1 MKTFLIFISLF
12 SQLLSAQTADKT
24 RQHGKAD
31 VAVESRKKEKSDRED
46 TKPVFTKSRSFITAT
61 EVRLIGEIRK
71 AVDYLAKTERRLPKQ
86 STARLEMLE
95 KLVNLHLEQAVY
107 VANTELRDYDKA
119 FETWEAGGKKG
130 KAPKM
135 SNAQSNQEWK
145 QVISQAEYVLKE
157 FPRSKN
163 SDQTLFD
170 MGVAQQFI
178 GLEKESARTYS
189 QLIQRYPNSAKA
201 GEAYFQLG
209 DYYFDKL
216 DFRNASNNYKQA
228 LKYRK
233 AKSYTWALFKLGWCA
248 YNLNDFNGSLNYWKQ
263 TVVTAKQAENKG
275 TIQLKDEALRDMVF
289 SFAELKQVEPAIA
302 YYRAN
307 GGEKYIGKFLL
318 LLSQTFSD
326 QGKYGEA
333 IRTLKRF
340 QQVAPTSPEVPETQK
355 DIVGLYF
362 DLNKLKNV
370 WAELENFPKLY
381 GSQSRWA
388 QVNATDKKR
397 VMEVQQLI
405 KDQILYYA
413 KLTHKSAQKNDN
425 PAGYAEAVRGYALY
439 LKNYPNT
446 REVTEVKYLMAD
458 ILFVEKKY
466 RDAGKLYLEVAL
478 MGKDKAVISDAHDK
492 KSENIHAKVSR
503 YMLDSYG
510 LDFESQYKVL
520 LKIKPD
526 FSKPAK
532 PLSVEAKNYVKAC
545 EYYKQWYPADK
556 KSTRECDIYVTA
568 IFYRNQ
574 DKENSR
580 KFLYLLAIK
589 YPNEKEGP
597 AAVEELIPLYK
608 DDKKALLKLSQEL
621 LKIPAYQKGD
631 IGKNLRDLQRGAEIE
646 EIGKIA
652 DTGKRAKAY
661 EDQAKKNP
669 KSPDADKLL
678 FNAADD
684 YLKAGMLIQGINA
697 YMALIKGY
705 PQSAQVKD
713 SILQVAKLHEKRL
726 DFNNASAAYLTFAK
740 RYPKEKEAIQSVGK
754 ACDLQSASD
763 NPSAL
768 NTCLL
773 LAKKDPDGAK
783 FFIARMIRE
792 FEFAKNYPKMTGLI
806 SNTYFKFNLTPDE
819 KISALQKIYFA
830 NSGRG
835 PAATSAA
842 KQMFG
847 IYKQSQST
855 LSSESTRYIA
865 EMIFNDVNSIMAKYQ
880 AVKLVGGSVDNL
892 ANSIQ
897 KKAQMIPAV
906 QKNYD
911 QVLATKNPY
920 WGVAAL
926 YQLGY
931 SRELLALE
939 LSNPPAIKGASPE
952 DVKKQLAGDAN
963 SARAE
968 AKKFYEQ
975 AIQSIEKFQVYNQ
988 WAARS
993 VSGLA
998 RINGQKV
1005 TFDDIVV
1012 IPDFIGGEVPSD
1024 VASGVVGGNP

>member
-1 MKTFLIFISLF
+1 
-12 SQLLSAQTADKT
+12 
-24 RQHGKAD
+24 
-31 VAVESRKKEKSDRED
+31 
-46 TKPVFTKSRSFITAT
+46 
-61 EVRLIGEIRK
+61 
-71 AVDYLAKTERRLPKQ
+71 
-86 STARLEMLE
+86 
-95 KLVNLHLEQAVY
+95 
-107 VANTELRDYDKA
+107 
-119 FETWEAGGKKG
+119 
-130 KAPKM
+130 
-135 SNAQSNQEWK
+135 
-145 QVISQAEYVLKE
+145 
-157 FPRSKN
+157 
-163 SDQTLFD
+163 

-189 QLIQRYPNSAKA
+189 MLIQRFPTSAKA

-228 LKYRK
+228 LRYRTS
-233 AKSYTWALFKLGWCA
+233 KSYTWALFKLGWCA
-248 YNLNDFNGSLNYWKQ
+248 YNLNDFNGSLAYWKQ
-263 TVVTAKQAENKG
+263 TVITAKQADNKG
-275 TIQLKDEALRDMVF
+275 TIQLKDEALRDMVY

-340 QQVAPTSPEVPETQK
+340 QQVAPTSPDVPDTQK

-381 GSQSRWA
+381 GPQSRWS
-388 QVNATDKKR
+388 QVNAADKKR
-397 VMEVQQLI
+397 VLEVQQLI

-425 PAGYAEAVRGYALY
+425 PNGYSEAVRGYTLF
-439 LKNYPNT
+439 LKNYPNS
-446 REVTEVKYLMAD
+446 REVTEVKFLMAD
-458 ILFVEKKY
+458 ILFVGKKY

-478 MGKDKAVISDAHDK
+478 LGKDKAVIQDAKSK
-492 KSENIHAKVSR
+492 KPENVHAKVSR

-520 LKIKPD
+520 LKQKPD

-532 PLSVEAKNYVKAC
+532 PISAEAKNYVKAC
-545 EYYKQWYPADK
+545 EYYKQWYPGDK
-556 KSTRECDIYVTA
+556 KSTHECDIYVTA
-568 IFYRNQ
+568 IYYRNQ
-574 DKENSR
+574 DKDNAR
-580 KFLYLLAIK
+580 KFLYILAIK

-621 LKIPAYQKGD
+621 LKIPAYQKGE
-631 IGKNLRDLQRGAEIE
+631 IGKNLRELQRGAEIE
-646 EIGKIA
+646 EISKIA

-684 YLKAGMLIQGINA
+684 YLKAGMLVQGINA
-697 YMALIKGY
+697 YMSLIKGY

-740 RYPKEKEAIQSVGK
+740 RYPQEKDALSSVGK
-754 ACDLQSASD
+754 ACDMQSAIDS
-763 NPSAL
+763 PSAL
-768 NTCLL
+768 TTCLV
-773 LAKKDPDGAK
+773 LAKKDPEGAK
-783 FFIARMIRE
+783 FFVARMIRDA
-792 FEFAKNYPKMTGLI
+792 EFAKNYPKMTQLI
-806 SNTYFKFNLTPDE
+806 SNTYFKFKLTSDE
-819 KISALQKIYFA
+819 KIGALQKIYFGNA
-830 NSGRG
+830 GRG
-835 PAATSAA
+835 AQAAAAA

-847 IYKQSQST
+847 IYKQAAAA
-855 LSSESTRYIA
+855 LSNESTRYIA
-865 EMIFNDVNSIMAKYQ
+865 EIIFNNVNGIMAKYQ
-880 AVKLVGGSVDNL
+880 TIKLVGGTVDNL
-892 ANSIQ
+892 AASIQ
-897 KKAQMIPAV
+897 KKAQFIAQV

-911 QVLATKNPY
+911 QVLATKNAY

-931 SRELLALE
+931 ARELLALE
-939 LSNPPAIKGASPE
+939 LANPPAIKGASPE
-952 DVKKQLAGDAN
+952 DLKKQLLGDAN
-963 SARAE
+963 AARAE
-968 AKKFYEQ
+968 AKKFYEL
-975 AIQSIEKFQVYNQ
+975 ATQSIDKFQVYNQ

-998 RINGQKV
+998 RIMGQKV
-1005 TFDDIVV
+1005 TFEDIVV

-1024 VASGVVGGNP
+1024 VATGVLGGNP

>member
-1 MKTFLIFISLF
+1 MKFLILVSLLF
-12 SQLLSAQTADKT
+12 SGIAVAQTPDKS

-31 VAVESRKKEKSDRED
+31 VDVEVRKKSKETREEAKPTL
-46 TKPVFTKSRSFITAT
+46 TKNRSFITAT

-71 AVDYLAKTERRLPKQ
+71 AIDYLTKTEKRMPKQ

-107 VANTELRDYDKA
+107 VANKELRDYDKS
-119 FETWEAGGKKG
+119 FEAWEAAGKKG
-130 KAPKM
+130 TPPKI
-135 SNAQSNQEWK
+135 SNRESNQEWK
-145 QVISQAEYVLKE
+145 GVINQAEYVLRE

-178 GLEKESARTYS
+178 GLEKESAKTYS
-189 QLIQRYPNSAKA
+189 TLIQRFPNSTKA

-216 DFRNASNNYKQA
+216 DFRNALNNYKQA
-228 LKYRK
+228 LRYRNS
-233 AKSYTWALFKLGWCA
+233 KSYTWALFKLGWCA
-248 YNLNDFNGSLNYWKQ
+248 YNLNDFNGSLNYWRQ
-263 TVVTAKQAENKG
+263 TVIAAKASGNKG

-289 SFAELKQVEPAIA
+289 AFAELKQVEPAIA

-318 LLSQTFSD
+318 LLAQTFSD

-340 QQVAPTSPEVPETQK
+340 QQVAPTSPEVPDTQK

-362 DLNKLKNV
+362 DLNRLKNV
-370 WAELENFPKLY
+370 WAELENFPKLF
-381 GSQSRWA
+381 GPQSRWA
-388 QVNATDKKR
+388 QVNAADKKR
-397 VMEVQQLI
+397 VLEVQQLI

-425 PAGYAEAVRGYALY
+425 AAGYAEAVRGYSLF
-439 LKNYPNT
+439 LKNYPNS
-446 REVTEVKYLMAD
+446 REVVEVKYLMAD

-466 RDAGKLYLEVAL
+466 RESGKVYLEIGL
-478 MGKDKAVISDAHDK
+478 LGKDKAVIQDAQSK
-492 KSENIHAKVSR
+492 KPENIHPKVAR
-503 YMLDSYG
+503 YMLDSFG
-510 LDFESQYKVL
+510 LDFEAQYKVL
-520 LKIKPD
+520 LKVKPD

-532 PLSVEAKNYVKAC
+532 PLSGEAKNYVKAC

-574 DKENSR
+574 DKENAR
-580 KFLYLLAIK
+580 KFLYVLATK

-608 DDKKALLKLSQEL
+608 DDKKSLLKLSQEL
-621 LKIPAYQKGD
+621 LKIPAYQKGE
-631 IGKNLRDLQRGAEIE
+631 IGAKLKDLQRGAEIE
-646 EIGKIA
+646 EISHIA

-661 EDQAKKNP
+661 EDQAKRNP

-684 YLKAGMLIQGINA
+684 YLKAGMLVAGINA
-697 YMALIKGY
+697 YMTLIKGY
-705 PQSAQVKD
+705 PKSAQVKD

-726 DFNNASAAYLTFAK
+726 DFNNASAAYLTFAQ
-740 RYPKEKEAIQSVGK
+740 RYPKEKDSLSSIGK

-763 NPSAL
+763 HPNAL
-768 NTCLL
+768 KTCML
-773 LAKKDPDGAK
+773 LAQKDPDGAK
-783 FFIARMIRE
+783 SFVARMIRE
-792 FEFAKNYPKMTGLI
+792 AEFSKNYQLMGSLI
-806 SNTYFKFNLTPDE
+806 NNTYFKFSLSADE
-819 KISALQKIYFA
+819 KIIALQKIYAA
-830 NSGRG
+830 NGGRG
-835 PAATSAA
+835 PGAQNAA
-842 KQMFG
+842 KQMVGLF
-847 IYKQSQST
+847 KQGGVSAE
-855 LSSESTRYIA
+855 SSRYVA
-865 EMIFNDVNSIMAKYQ
+865 EIIFNDVNGIMAKYQ
-880 AVKLVGGSVDNL
+880 TVKLVGGTVDNL
-892 ANSIQ
+892 AASIQ
-897 KKAQMIPAV
+897 RKAQIIPQV

-911 QVLATKNPY
+911 QVLATKNAY

-926 YQLGY
+926 YQLGFA
-931 SRELLALE
+931 RELLANE
-939 LSNPPAIKGASPE
+939 LMNPPAIKGASPE

-963 SARAE
+963 AALAE
-968 AKKFYEQ
+968 AKKFYEL
-975 AIQSIEKFQVYNQ
+975 ATQSIEKFQVYNQ
-988 WAARS
+988 WAAKT

-998 RINGQKV
+998 RVTGQKAS
-1005 TFDDIVV
+1005 FDDIVV
-1012 IPDFIGGEVPSD
+1012 IPDFVGGEVPSD
-1024 VASGVVGGNP
+1024 VAAGVLGSNP